1 MTERKQNEAKKARED
16 KRQKR
21 GLSEKAARP
30 KQLDN
35 LSEAPLTIEEIIV
48 VEGKDDTRRLQEVLD
63 VDTIETI
70 GSAINDEILDQISH
84 AQETR
89 GVIVFTDPDFSGEK
103 IRKTIME
110 VVPDAKHAFLSRGQA
125 APSRSKGSLGVEHAS
140 DEAILEALRKVVTPT
155 SALEAVAE
163 PEIPRQTLMEYGLIA
178 GTGAKIRREKLG
190 DLLRIGYTNSK
201 QLEKRLKMFR
211 ITEAELAAAM
221 EQVKQELGE

>member
-1 MTERKQNEAKKARED
+1 MTERKQNEVKKARED
-16 KRQKR
+16 KRQKQ
-21 GLSEKAARP
+21 GLSEKTARL
-30 KQLDN
+30 KQVDN

-201 QLEKRLKMFR
+201 QLEKRLRMFR
-211 ITEAELAAAM
+211 ITEAELATAM